1 MFHISLVGR
10 GRAGSGQEKKDGDM
24 LRRQPLEA
32 AKEMR
37 AHLEAKPTPELIK
50 LAVACRNGIVQNRTD
65 EGECRT
71 GLDFVLEALGTR
83 MPDAKFKRFC
93 GGLGAP

>member
-1 MFHISLVGR
+1 
-10 GRAGSGQEKKDGDM
+10 M
-24 LRRQPLEA
+24 LQRHPLEA

-37 AHLEAKPTPELIK
+37 AYLETKPTPELIR
-50 LAVACRNGIVQNRTD
+50 LAVACRNGIVRNTPDRH
-65 EGECRT
+65 GCWT

-93 GGLGAP
+93 GALGAP